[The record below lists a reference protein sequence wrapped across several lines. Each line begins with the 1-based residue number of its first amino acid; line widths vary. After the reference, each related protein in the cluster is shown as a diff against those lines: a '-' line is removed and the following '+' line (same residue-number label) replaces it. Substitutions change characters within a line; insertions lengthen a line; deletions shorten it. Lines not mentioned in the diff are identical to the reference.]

1 MKITNYIITL
11 YVAMNPDKSGPAYG
25 IGTSPEAAITDAAKY
40 GFSAED
46 CATFEVTPNSYAEI
60 MAGNPDAVD
69 FAA

>member
-1 MKITNYIITL
+1 MINF

-25 IGTSPEAAITDAAKY
+25 IGTTSEAAIADAAKY
-40 GFSAED
+40 GFAADD

-69 FAA
+69 FAN